1 MGNGIWGTGIVI
13 AVLIIVGFVALRTVI
28 KRMSGKSCCAG
39 KTEKPKREV
48 KILES
53 EPIYESIVWI
63 QDLCCEN
70 CAISVENA
78 FNRMEGVSATASHK
92 EKRAVLL
99 LCRELSET
107 EIRLTVGNCGFTAG
121 EIETKVYKKDQ

>member
-1 MGNGIWGTGIVI
+1 MENGIWGTGILVAVLVI
-13 AVLIIVGFVALRTVI
+13 AVFFALRTTV

-39 KTEKPKREV
+39 KTEKPKREL

-53 EPIYESIVWI
+53 EPDYEITVEI
-63 QDLCCEN
+63 GDLCCEN
-70 CAISVENA
+70 CAVSVENA

-99 LCRELSET
+99 LCREMSET
-107 EIRLTVGNCGFTAG
+107 EIRLTIAGCGFTAG
-121 EIETKVYKKDQ
+121 EIQIKKL